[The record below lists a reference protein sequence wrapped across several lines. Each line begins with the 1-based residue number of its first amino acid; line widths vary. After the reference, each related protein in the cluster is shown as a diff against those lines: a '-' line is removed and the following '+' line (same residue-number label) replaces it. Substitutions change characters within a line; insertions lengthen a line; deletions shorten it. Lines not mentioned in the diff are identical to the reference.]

1 MSTLL
6 NIQDVCNRG
15 FRDAT
20 SLTPQERL
28 VYLLADLESLKDMEG
43 WDHFFT
49 TNRMRYYRDLVTG
62 LEAAGDTV
70 SLEILHAY
78 ETPFSSYGVAFEA
91 SAIAKFLSDVPEAF
105 WKSRDWESEFELAK
119 EDRWSKVDAYLTRC
133 GYALAG

>member
-28 VYLLADLESLKDMEG
+28 VYLLADLESLKGMEG

-49 TNRMRYYRDLVTG
+49 TNRMRYYTRL
-62 LEAAGDTV
+62 
-70 SLEILHAY
+70 I
-78 ETPFSSYGVAFEA
+78 
-91 SAIAKFLSDVPEAF
+91 SAVM
-105 WKSRDWESEFELAK
+105 
-119 EDRWSKVDAYLTRC
+119 V
-133 GYALAG
+133 